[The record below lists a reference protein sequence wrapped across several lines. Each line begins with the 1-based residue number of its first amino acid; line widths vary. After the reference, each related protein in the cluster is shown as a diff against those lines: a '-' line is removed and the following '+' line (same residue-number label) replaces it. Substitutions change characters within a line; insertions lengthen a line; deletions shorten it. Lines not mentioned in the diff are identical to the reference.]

1 MPRSDYYDRLSAR
14 QQRLEN
20 AAERANANASSYF
33 KKADMSEEATGIPFG
48 QPILVGHH
56 SEKRHRKVIDR
67 AWAAMG
73 KGVEESKKAAYY
85 ASAAEAVGTAGV
97 SSDDPDGVEKL
108 TAKVA
113 ELEARQERMKAAN
126 VAIRKGDDAA
136 LVALVGEKVAAA
148 LKVPPYPGGPIG
160 FPSYSLSNNSAVIRS
175 TKARIEQLKAAATVE
190 TKTIETNV
198 GCTVIENAD
207 ENRVQIVF
215 PGKPDEATRAILK
228 SRGFRWSPTAGAWQR
243 FLNNAGRWA
252 AQDVVRALT
261 PAA

>member
-1 MPRSDYYDRLSAR
+1 MPRSDYEQRVAAR
-14 QQRLEN
+14 QERLEN
-20 AAERANANASSYF
+20 AAERANANATAYF

-56 SEKRHRKVIDR
+56 SEARHRKTIDR
-67 AWAAMG
+67 AWNAMG
-73 KGVEESKKAAYY
+73 KAVAETKKAEHY
-85 ASAAEAVGTAGV
+85 ASAAESVGTAGV
-97 SSDDPDGVEKL
+97 SSDDPDGVDKLTEKL
-108 TAKVA
+108 AK
-113 ELEARQERMKAAN
+113 LEAAHAKMIAAN
-126 VAIRKGDDAA
+126 KAIRAGDDAA
-136 LVALVGEKVAAA
+136 LVALVGQGAADR

-160 FPSYSLSNNSAVIRS
+160 FPSYSLTNNGATIRA

-190 TKTIETNV
+190 SKTIETNV

-215 PGKPDEATRAILK
+215 PGKPDEATRALLK

-252 AQDVVRALT
+252 AQCVVKDLT